1 MFSSGLLHE
10 RFPWYPLWAPS
21 YESLLSLPEA
31 VLDNAKAVLLD
42 PTKDKKDIAIEVT
55 IVFVQY
61 VALLFAFLGV
71 PPLPPPP
78 WFLAQFAGV
87 ALACVGIFF
96 FLTSPATLAGRL
108 TVLPTVGP
116 EAVLVTEGVFSHC
129 RHPQYFG
136 LIAFALGVSTLS
148 LSLNRLFWTV
158 LMWLVLEKKAD
169 IEEACLLGKFPG
181 RYSHYMTT
189 TPKLIPGVLIGG
201 AKGDA
206 SPTAARR
213 EGFVVLSNEAEIAE

>member
-1 MFSSGLLHE
+1 MPARKRRRVGKHRIGIKQTAHPSAHDMFSSGLLHE

-87 ALACVGIFF
+87 ALA
-96 FLTSPATLAGRL
+96 SSSSGR
-108 TVLPTVGP
+108 
-116 EAVLVTEGVFSHC
+116 
-129 RHPQYFG
+129 
-136 LIAFALGVSTLS
+136 
-148 LSLNRLFWTV
+148 
-158 LMWLVLEKKAD
+158 
-169 IEEACLLGKFPG
+169 
-181 RYSHYMTT
+181 
-189 TPKLIPGVLIGG
+189 
-201 AKGDA
+201 
-206 SPTAARR
+206 RR
-213 EGFVVLSNEAEIAE
+213 SRVNL